1 MRLTTGTLLHLQNI
15 KGTVHLT
22 RTPIIG
28 IPASAV
34 VAALERLGR
43 ESGRYTTEAVASFHN
58 EILNRQVEPTE
69 TSQAYETA
77 SIAAKQE
84 IEELAGNGVGIT
96 FVS

>member
-58 EILNRQVEPTE
+58 EILNRQVEP
-69 TSQAYETA
+69 SQAYETA

-96 FVS
+96 FES